1 MVLFVYLLDV
11 ALKHSLQGPMNMYVR
26 SYLIEICNLQISNYK
41 RWYNKHILH
50 SFVY

>member
-41 RWYNKHILH
+41 HWYNKHILH